1 MSTFK
6 DILCLLAIFVAYG
19 ITGRMDYDD
28 AVMLEETQHS
38 EKQSPQLGC
47 PMAITSMSS
56 EQQIQALFTDPRQ
69 TPEPVAI
76 EPCPVLIY

>member
-28 AVMLEETQHS
+28 AVMLEDAQRAQQ
-38 EKQSPQLGC
+38 QSTQLGC
-47 PMAITSMSS
+47 TMAVTSVSS
-56 EQQIQALFTDPRQ
+56 EHPVRAMFPDWRQA
-69 TPEPVAI
+69 PEPDAI